1 MPDAPFLIVG
11 LGNPGQKYAQTRHNV
26 GFMVVDELVRR
37 WGGSAAAKFGG
48 ELFSYPEKRAHL
60 LKPQTFMNLSGESV
74 QPAAAFFKIPVDTH
88 LMVVVDDMDTP
99 VGQLRMRKAG
109 GAGGQNGLKSL
120 IERLGSEAF
129 PRIRIGIGRPAPG
142 AATGHVLG
150 KIPKSEETLFSE
162 TILRSAD
169 AVEAWMARGID
180 IAMNEFN
187 KKKEKEEEK

>member
-1 MPDAPFLIVG
+1 VPDSPFLIVG
-11 LGNPGQKYAQTRHNV
+11 LGNPGQKYAQTRHNA

-48 ELFSYPEKRAHL
+48 ELYSYPEKRAHL

-74 QPAAAFFKIPVDTH
+74 QPAAAFFKVAVDTN

-99 VGQLRMRKAG
+99 VGQIRMRKAG

-120 IERLGSEAF
+120 IDRLGGEAF
-129 PRIRIGIGRPAPG
+129 PRIRVGIGRPGPG

-150 KIPKSEETLFSE
+150 KIPKSEEAIFLEVIQRT
-162 TILRSAD
+162 AD
-169 AVEAWMARGID
+169 AVEAWMTKGID

-187 KKKEKEEEK
+187 KKKEEETK